1 MNNEL
6 VSVIIPSYKRS
17 EMLPRAVKS
26 VLAQTYKNI
35 EIIVVDDN
43 DPDSLWRRDTEK
55 RMNQF
60 KNNCHV
66 KYICHE
72 KNKNGSVA
80 RNTGIKNASGS
91 IIAFLDDD
99 DEYLPTK
106 IEKQVSFLLEHPEYK
121 AVYSGWIRANKKIIP
136 THQGD
141 LSYDILSGNNI
152 IYTNVIM
159 MWKKCAEE
167 FGGWD
172 ESFIRNQEAAFL
184 LRYFD
189 AGYKIGVV
197 SEALVIFD
205 ITDRSNVAANSIV
218 NEKQMM
224 QLINNYTKAMNRC
237 ETTKKGSRK
246 RIICSRKKGI
256 FLSFIKDKKYKEAT
270 EVLIEMLSDYPV
282 CFCWTMLKYGI
293 KRISG
298 KNY

>member
-35 EIIVVDDN
+35 EVIVVDDN

-55 RMNQF
+55 IMSQF
-60 KNNCHV
+60 KNNHQV

-106 IEKQVSFLLEHPEYK
+106 IEKQVSFLLEHPEYR

-172 ESFIRNQEAAFL
+172 ESFNRNQEAAFL

-197 SEALVIFD
+197 SEALVLFD

-218 NEKQMM
+218 NAKQMM
-224 QLINNYTKAMNRC
+224 QLINSYTKAMDRC
-237 ETTKKGSRK
+237 ERTKKGSRK

-256 FLSFIKDKKYKEAT
+256 LLSYLKVKKYKEAT
-270 EVLIEMLSDYPV
+270 EVLFEMLGQYPG
-282 CFCWTMLKYGI
+282 CFCLTMLKYGI